1 MPGSTVD
8 AADLLDKSLW
18 RDPYPFFAR
27 LRRDDPVHWNTLTRA
42 WYITRY
48 RDVFELLVDARLTAP
63 SHEPELARLT
73 GSDRQVVATVRE
85 FLARWMLL
93 SDPPYQTRVRA
104 LVHGAFT
111 PATVSSLGA
120 AIDRWTAEAVGRFAA
135 AQGADLMAD
144 LTQPLALSV
153 IAGLLGI
160 AEPERDRVLAW
171 SDTLMSFL
179 NQADIDVEQARSAL
193 AAIDQLSEYVL
204 GTVLPRDDGMVPRLL
219 RTGLH
224 EAALAPIEAVATF
237 TQLLTGG
244 IEPTANASGS
254 AVLALHTYP
263 EQHELLRTQKVSYR
277 DAVEEVLRYD
287 PPFHY
292 SMSRRANADLTVGEV
307 TIPRGDRVVL
317 VLASA
322 NRDEDQF
329 ANADMF
335 DVRRRP
341 TRHLAFGRGGHYC
354 LGAFLARKEMESL
367 LRTLDGKLPRL
378 RVDLQRAQRNP
389 VFGATALGPVPVS
402 TS

>member
-1 MPGSTVD
+1 MPGTIVD
-8 AADLLDKSLW
+8 AADLLDSNLW

-27 LRRDDPVHWNTLTRA
+27 LRRDDPVHWNALTRA
-42 WYITRY
+42 WYATRY
-48 RDVFELLVDARLTAP
+48 RDVFGLLMDARLAAP
-63 SHEPELARLT
+63 SHEGELARLT

-93 SDPPYQTRVRA
+93 SDPPYQARVRD
-104 LVHGAFT
+104 LVHRAFT
-111 PATVSSLGA
+111 PATVSSLDV
-120 AIDRWTAEAVGRFAA
+120 AIDRWTAEAVTRFAA
-135 AQGADLMAD
+135 GGADLMAD
-144 LTQPLALSV
+144 LTQPLALTV
-153 IAGLLGI
+153 IAELLGI
-160 AEPERDRVLAW
+160 AEPERDQVLAW
-171 SDTLMSFL
+171 SNTLMSFL
-179 NQADIDVEQARSAL
+179 NQANVDGGQARSAL
-193 AAIDQLSEYVL
+193 AAIDQLSGYVL
-204 GTVLPRDDGMVPRLL
+204 GTVLPRDDGIVPRLL
-219 RTGLH
+219 RTGLD
-224 EAALAPIEAVATF
+224 EARLAPIEAVATF

-244 IEPTANASGS
+244 LEPTANASGS

-263 EQHELLRTQKVSYR
+263 KQHELLKTQKVSYR
-277 DAVEEVLRYD
+277 DALEEVLRYD

-292 SMSRRANADLTVGEV
+292 SMSRRATADLTVGEV

-329 ANADMF
+329 ANADLF

-341 TRHLAFGRGGHYC
+341 NRHLAFGRGGHYC

-367 LRTLDGKLPRL
+367 LRTLDERLPRL